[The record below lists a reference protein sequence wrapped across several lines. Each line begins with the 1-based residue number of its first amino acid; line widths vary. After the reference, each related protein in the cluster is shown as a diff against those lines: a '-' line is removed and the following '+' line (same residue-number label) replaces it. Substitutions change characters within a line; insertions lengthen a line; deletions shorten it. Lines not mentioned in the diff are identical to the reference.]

1 MILNMKNIS
10 KEPSILKGQQMSFE
24 DLMGDDMT
32 FFNKDLDTPDIYGL
46 RKSMLE
52 HSETCMCLD
61 CEEDKED

>member
-1 MILNMKNIS
+1 
-10 KEPSILKGQQMSFE
+10 MSFE